1 MPPCAV
7 ALQRLTRNW
16 RCPGGQV
23 FGFNSIARWTVGA
36 TLSICVA
43 SAAPAFAQGQRR
55 QSSQAVPRPPSSR
68 PSQPQSRA
76 PQARTQQREPPM
88 QGHHSGQWLNRYR
101 DVPPDQQR
109 RALQNDPQ
117 FRRLPP
123 QRQQQLQQRL
133 QDFSRRSPE
142 QQQRILNRMETWE
155 HLTRQQQQTVRQMH
169 SQFQQLP
176 PERQQAVKNAIQA
189 LRAMPPDAR
198 QRAIQSGRFS
208 QYSPQER
215 ALLNGASQLPLAPA
229 QPPQNY
235 VPRPPQ

>member
-1 MPPCAV
+1 V
-7 ALQRLTRNW
+7 LGL
-16 RCPGGQV
+16 
-23 FGFNSIARWTVGA
+23 NSIAARVLCA
-36 TLSICVA
+36 TLAIGA
-43 SAAPAFAQGQRR
+43 STSASFATGQHQQSR
-55 QSSQAVPRPPSSR
+55 QSVPRPPAAR
-68 PSQPQSRA
+68 PSSQVPARAAQPRMENRQ
-76 PQARTQQREPPM
+76 PPM
-88 QGHHSGQWLNRYR
+88 QGHHSGQWLRQYG
-101 DVPPDQQR
+101 DVSPDQQR

-117 FRRLPP
+117 FRRLPA

-133 QDFSRRSPE
+133 QDFSRRPPE

-155 HLTRQQQQTVRQMH
+155 HLTPQQQQTARRMH

-176 PERQQAVKNAIQA
+176 PERQQALKNAIQA

-215 ALLNGASQLPLAPA
+215 ELLNGALQLPLAPA
-229 QPPQNY
+229 QPQNY

>member
-1 MPPCAV
+1 MVRLASITRCALSA
-7 ALQRLTRNW
+7 ALA
-16 RCPGGQV
+16 
-23 FGFNSIARWTVGA
+23 FG
-36 TLSICVA
+36 LA
-43 SAAPAFAQGQRR
+43 SAAPGFAEGRR
-55 QSSQAVPRPPSSR
+55 EQSHQAVSRSSASGPSKSR
-68 PSQPQSRA
+68 PSNSGSSLRQAQPPA
-76 PQARTQQREPPM
+76 YPPQARTEQRQPPM
-88 QGHHSGQWLNRYR
+88 QGHHSGQWLRQYG

-123 QRQQQLQQRL
+123 QRQQQLEQRL
-133 QDFSRRSPE
+133 QDFSRRPPE
-142 QQQRILNRMETWE
+142 QQQRVLNRMETWE
-155 HLTRQQQQTVRQMH
+155 HLTPQQQQTARQMH

-176 PERQQAVKNAIQA
+176 PERQQAVRNAIQA

-215 ALLNGASQLPLAPA
+215 ELLNGASQLPLAPA
-229 QPPQNY
+229 QPPRND

>member
-1 MPPCAV
+1 M
-7 ALQRLTRNW
+7 L
-16 RCPGGQV
+16 
-23 FGFNSIARWTVGA
+23 GFNFMAVRALAASLAIAACT
-36 TLSICVA
+36 TA
-43 SAAPAFAQGQRR
+43 SFASGQHEQSRR
-55 QSSQAVPRPPSSR
+55 DVPRPPAVRQSS
-68 PSQPQSRA
+68 PAPARA
-76 PQARTQQREPPM
+76 PQTRMENRQPPM
-88 QGHHSGQWLNRYR
+88 QGHHSGQWLRQYG

-109 RALQNDPQ
+109 RVLQNDPQ

-133 QDFSRRSPE
+133 QDFSRRPPE

-155 HLTRQQQQTVRQMH
+155 HLTPQQKQTARQMH

-176 PERQQAVKNAIQA
+176 PERQQVLKNAIQA

-215 ALLNGASQLPLAPA
+215 ELLNGALQLPLAPA
-229 QPPQNY
+229 QPSQNY
-235 VPRPPQ
+235 VPRPPH